1 MTRRGART
9 SNVAGKALTP
19 LLLEVLAE
27 SNGGAT
33 LRTNRALLA
42 DNARA
47 AAEVA
52 CCLAVERVHD
62 AV

>member
-42 DNARA
+42 DNATGCGRGGVLPRSGA
-47 AAEVA
+47 GA
-52 CCLAVERVHD
+52 
-62 AV
+62 